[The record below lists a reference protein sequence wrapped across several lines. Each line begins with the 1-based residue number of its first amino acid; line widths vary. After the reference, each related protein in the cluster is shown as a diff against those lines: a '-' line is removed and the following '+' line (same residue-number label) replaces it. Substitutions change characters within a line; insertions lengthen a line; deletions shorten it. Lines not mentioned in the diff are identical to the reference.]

1 MASPSTG
8 LCLLLL
14 LLWSEQI
21 GLVVDSKLLPGRRV
35 ALAVHYCKVECTIVV
50 VCCFQSLGVE

>member
-35 ALAVHYCKVECTIVV
+35 ALAVHY
-50 VCCFQSLGVE
+50 LL